1 MRELLMDLLL
11 AVVTAAV
18 PIITTYAVGLIS
30 KAKDEAVAKTDDIKV
45 QGYIREIAGA
55 ITSAV
60 AATSQ
65 TYVDSLKKAG
75 KFDTEAQAEA
85 ANKAMT
91 ACLASISPDA
101 IRFIESVYGDA
112 KEYLLTM
119 IEAEVQIGRAHV

>member
-1 MRELLMDLLL
+1 MKELLMNLLL
-11 AVVTAAV
+11 AVITAAV
-18 PIITTYAVGLIS
+18 PVITTYAVGLIS

-55 ITSAV
+55 ITNAV

-75 KFDTEAQAEA
+75 KFDAAAQAEA

-91 ACLASISPDA
+91 ACLASISPA
-101 IRFIESVYGDA
+101 ATELIES
-112 KEYLLTM
+112 
-119 IEAEVQIGRAHV
+119 I